1 LDFEIW
7 KIPLILVVGLTAG
20 FVNTMAGG
28 GSLLTLPLLI
38 FLGLPSAVANG
49 TNRVAIEVQNIL
61 AVLGFRSKGV
71 ANFRLSLQFAL
82 PAVLGAFVG
91 ARIAVDMP
99 DVLFRRVLAVVM
111 VLVLGLILW
120 NPTRR
125 LRGAEAPLTPA
136 RRVVAFVAFFA
147 VGIYGGFIQAGVG
160 FLLMATLVGITGL
173 GLVRVNAH
181 KVFIVAVYTLLALA
195 VFALDGKV
203 DWVVGAVLAVGN
215 GAGGWL
221 AGLLAVSKG
230 ERVIRPVLVVAVL
243 AMALRLSGIV
253 PGWS

>member
-1 LDFEIW
+1 MFLEVW
-7 KIPLILVVGLTAG
+7 KIPLTLLVGLVAG
-20 FVNTMAGG
+20 FMNTMAGG

-71 ANFRLSLQFAL
+71 GDFRLSIQFAL
-82 PAVLGAFVG
+82 PAVAGAWVG
-91 ARIAVDMP
+91 ARIAIDIP
-99 DVLFRRVLAVVM
+99 DLLFRRVLAVVM
-111 VLVLGLILW
+111 LLVLGLILW

-125 LRGAEAPLTPA
+125 LRGSEAPLTP
-136 RRVVAFVAFFA
+136 RRRLAAVVAFFL
-147 VGIYGGFIQAGVG
+147 VGVYGGFLQAGVG

-173 GLVRVNAH
+173 DLVRVNAH

-195 VFALDGKV
+195 VFAVDGKV
-203 DWVVGAVLAVGN
+203 DWLVGLVLAAGN
-215 GAGGWL
+215 GAGGWI
-221 AGLLAVSKG
+221 AGRLAVTKG
-230 ERVIRPVLVVAVL
+230 ERWIKPVLVVAVVV
-243 AMALRLSGIV
+243 MAVRLSGIV